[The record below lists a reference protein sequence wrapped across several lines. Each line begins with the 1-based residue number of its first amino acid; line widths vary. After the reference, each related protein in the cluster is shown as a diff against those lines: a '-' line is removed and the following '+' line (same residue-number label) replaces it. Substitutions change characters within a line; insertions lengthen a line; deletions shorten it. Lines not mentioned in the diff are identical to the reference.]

1 MMAFGEEFFKGSVR
15 ERLQARNQ
23 LMNSSQLGWHGS
35 GFKYH
40 QPFGFNWS
48 WISVLW
54 AAAFP
59 PGEGFSISV
68 KLLKGYGS
76 ED

>member
-40 QPFGFNWS
+40 QPFGFNWPRVH
-48 WISVLW
+48 VLVVTSFHV
-54 AAAFP
+54 A
-59 PGEGFSISV
+59 GNLLTV
-68 KLLKGYGS
+68 KTT
-76 ED
+76 